1 MDTFFQ
7 GKFSDVHPDA
17 QIAEGVEIGSFCY
30 IGPNV
35 KIGKGTK
42 IGSSVIIDGYVT
54 IGENNQIYHHTVIGS
69 PPQDF
74 SYKLGDRTY
83 LKIGNNNIIHEYV
96 TISPGTKPE
105 SETVIGDNCMIMIG
119 AHIAHNIKLGNN
131 VVIVNYTAL
140 GGYTEIGDG
149 AFVSGFVA
157 VHQFCR
163 IGRLAMIA
171 PLSKLAQDMPPFMTG
186 QDIPVT
192 IYALNTVGLMRSG
205 LDADS
210 RGKIKK
216 AYKIL
221 YHDKY
226 NFSDAVM
233 AIEEDKDL
241 MVCNEVVELTE
252 FIKNAKRGICKHH

>member
-1 MDTFFQ
+1 MDTFFP
-7 GKFSDVHPDA
+7 GKFTDVHPDA
-17 QIAEGVEIGSFCY
+17 QIAEDVVIGSFCY

-69 PPQDF
+69 PPQDL

-83 LKIGNNNIIHEYV
+83 LKIGDNNIIHEYV

-105 SETVIGDNCMIMIG
+105 SETVIGNNCMIMIG
-119 AHIAHNIKLGNN
+119 AHVAHNVRLANN
-131 VVIVNYTAL
+131 VIIVNYTAL
-140 GGYTEIGDG
+140 GGYTEIGES

-157 VHQFCR
+157 IHQFCR
-163 IGRLAMIA
+163 IGRNAMIA
-171 PLSKLAQDMPPFMTG
+171 SLSKVAQDVPPFMTG
-186 QDIPVT
+186 QDIPVS
-192 IYALNTVGLMRSG
+192 IYGLNTVGMVRAGLGPETRS
-205 LDADS
+205 L
-210 RGKIKK
+210 IKK
-216 AYKIL
+216 AYKVI

-226 NFSDAVM
+226 NFSDAVKV
-233 AIEEDKDL
+233 IEDTQEL
-241 MVCNEVVELTE
+241 IACPEVRELVD

>member
-7 GKFSDVHPDA
+7 GKYSDIHPDA
-17 QIAEGVEIGSFCY
+17 QIAEDVTIGSFCY

-69 PPQDF
+69 PPQDT

-83 LKIGNNNIIHEYV
+83 LRIGNNNVIHEYV

-119 AHIAHNIKLGNN
+119 AHIAHNVRMGNG
-131 VVIVNYTAL
+131 VVIVNFTAL
-140 GGYTEIGDG
+140 GGHTQIEDR
-149 AFVSGFVA
+149 AFISAFVA

-163 IGRLAMIA
+163 IGRMAMIA
-171 PLSKLAQDMPPFMTG
+171 AHSKLAQDLPPFMTG
-186 QDIPVT
+186 QDVPVS
-192 IYALNTVGLMRSG
+192 IYGLNTVGLVRAGIES
-205 LDADS
+205 DS
-210 RGKIKK
+210 RTKIKR
-216 AYKIL
+216 AYKL
-221 YHDKY
+221 LFHDKY
-226 NFSDAVM
+226 NYSDAVK
-233 AIEEDKDL
+233 AIEDDPDL
-241 MVCNEVVELTE
+241 ISTPEVKELVT
-252 FIKNAKRGICKHH
+252 FIKEAKRGVCKHH